1 MDNLKDMKD
10 EVLVMTNASDGN
22 TPHVVERI
30 GQNGSLKTRPLAKA
44 KPDDDFLKIDRSE
57 SILESF
63 FSNFKRQFDN
73 PSDFRFYH
81 LPAELLANAKELA
94 ALFRNPEENKE
105 MLDEYRLE
113 PEQYA
118 TRQVEELKQAPATDE
133 SASQQST
140 KWGMEQVDW
149 QQLARMGITS
159 ASLGEIG
166 TARLLN
172 GHESAVLNIKT
183 KFEGINFE
191 TPACIRL
198 VESPDGKPVLNIECC
213 KQRPEL
219 DYYCGNEIPDRL
231 KENLLKTH
239 NAGSTIDLTIAGG
252 KEETCLLSLNPK
264 TNRLHH
270 IPVSEIKIPKEINGV
285 DLTENQRLDLSFG
298 RSVLIEGMWS
308 ERRQKHY
315 DARLQYNVCKGGF
328 DYDFRGLNRKVEQG
342 QSQSEQ
348 REIIIPKKLK
358 GVELSQEQK
367 DALKAGK
374 ATYVEGM
381 SDGSGGTFNA
391 YVRPN
396 YEKMKFDFFRW
407 NPDKSKKHS
416 QGQTNEQPKQSVQTA
431 SQNRRVRKSEKKGIG
446 ASL

>member
-10 EVLVMTNASDGN
+10 EVLVMTNVSDGN

-30 GQNGSLKTRPLAKA
+30 EQDGTLKTRPLAKA
-44 KPDDDFLKIDRSE
+44 KPDGDFLKIDRSE

-81 LPAELLANAKELA
+81 IPAELLANAKEMA

-105 MLDEYRLE
+105 MLGEYRLE

-118 TRQVEELKQAPATDE
+118 TRQAEELKQAPATDE
-133 SASQQST
+133 SAPQQST

-149 QQLARMGITS
+149 QQLARMGITPE
-159 ASLGEIG
+159 SLGEIG

-219 DYYCGNEIPDRL
+219 GEYMGTELPQEVQD
-231 KENLLKTH
+231 NLLRTH
-239 NAGSTIDLTIAGG
+239 NAGRPIDIRQPDGTV
-252 KEETCLLSLNPK
+252 ETCLLSFNPK

-270 IPVSEIKIPKEINGV
+270 LPMQEMKQVREINGV
-285 DLTENQRLDLSFG
+285 TLTEEQGLRLMNG
-298 RSVLIEGMWS
+298 ESVLVEGMWS

-342 QSQSEQ
+342 QTERQ
-348 REIIIPKKLK
+348 EIIIPQKLK

-367 DALKAGK
+367 EALKAGK
-374 ATYVEGM
+374 AAYVKGM
-381 SDGSGGTFNA
+381 SDGDGGTFNA

-407 NPDKSKKHS
+407 NPDKSKKQS
-416 QGQTNEQPKQSVQTA
+416 QGQTNGQPKQSAQTA
-431 SQNRRVRKSEKKGIG
+431 SQNRRVRKSEKKGVG

>member
-30 GQNGSLKTRPLAKA
+30 EQDGSLKSQPLAKA
-44 KPDDDFLKIDRSE
+44 KPDGDFLKIDRSE

-81 LPAELLANAKELA
+81 LPAELLANAKEMA

-105 MLDEYRLE
+105 MLGEYRLE

-118 TRQVEELKQAPATDE
+118 TKQAEELKQAPFADE
-133 SASQQST
+133 SAPQQST

-149 QQLARMGITS
+149 KLLARMGITS

-183 KFEGINFE
+183 NFEGIKFE

-219 DYYCGNEIPDRL
+219 GEYMGTELPQEVQDS
-231 KENLLKTH
+231 LLKTH
-239 NAGSTIDLTIAGG
+239 NAGRPIDIRQPDGTV
-252 KEETCLLSLNPK
+252 ETCLLSFNPK

-270 IPVSEIKIPKEINGV
+270 LPMQEMKQVREINGV
-285 DLTENQRLDLSFG
+285 TLTEDQGLRLMNG
-298 RSVLIEGMWS
+298 ESVLVEGMWS

-342 QSQSEQ
+342 QTERQ
-348 REIIIPKKLK
+348 EIIIPQKLK
-358 GVELSQEQK
+358 GVELTQEQK

-374 ATYVEGM
+374 AAYVKGM
-381 SDGSGGTFNA
+381 SDGNGGTFNA

-407 NPDKSKKHS
+407 NPDKSKKQS
-416 QGQTNEQPKQSVQTA
+416 QGQTNEQLQQSVQTA
-431 SQNRRVRKSEKKGIG
+431 SQNRRVRKSEKKGVG